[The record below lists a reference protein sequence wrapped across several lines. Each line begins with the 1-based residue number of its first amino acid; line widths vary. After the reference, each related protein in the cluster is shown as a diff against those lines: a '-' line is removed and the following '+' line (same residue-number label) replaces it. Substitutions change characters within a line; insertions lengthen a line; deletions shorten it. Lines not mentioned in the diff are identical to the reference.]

1 MHRLRFRH
9 ALLACLLRPRC
20 SKVETACQPSN
31 YDLLVDNDSLRS
43 HSSIGTSFSP
53 NRRTTAS
60 RYCLRLFNMSQS
72 IPWQCRRSRI
82 QPCSPNIEGI
92 GPVFRI
98 QRALRRSAR
107 QNQYEVSPWTDS
119 VRARGSVD
127 NPSRHAPRH

>member
-9 ALLACLLRPRC
+9 ALLACLLRSRC

-60 RYCLRLFNMSQS
+60 RHCLRLFDMSQ
-72 IPWQCRRSRI
+72 IILWQCRRSRM
-82 QPCSPNIEGI
+82 QPCSPNIQGI
-92 GPVFRI
+92 GPVFRMI

-107 QNQYEVSPWTDS
+107 HSPKTS
-119 VRARGSVD
+119 TRCHYGQTALE
-127 NPSRHAPRH
+127 PAIQ